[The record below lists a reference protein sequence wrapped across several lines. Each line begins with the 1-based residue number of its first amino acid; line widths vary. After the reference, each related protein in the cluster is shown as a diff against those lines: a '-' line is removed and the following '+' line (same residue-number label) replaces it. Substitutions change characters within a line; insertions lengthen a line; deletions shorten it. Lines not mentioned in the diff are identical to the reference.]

1 MSYNAL
7 ETSIENGSVVEL
19 YEFIQGVSKYRYCTS
34 EKSVEYQSQI
44 YEPFA
49 GTRKSIK
56 QSTDVLKDTISFTFP
71 RGDVFASQYL
81 GFAPDDVV
89 TVSIYRG
96 HTTDTDGE
104 FAVYWKGRVI
114 GTKTSGN
121 DITIDCESVFTS
133 IKRPGL
139 RARFEYNCRHSL
151 YLTGCNVNREAY
163 KILSSV
169 LSINGVT
176 LSVQGGTVLGSGYLT
191 GGMLITS
198 SGVAR
203 FITSH
208 SGDFITI
215 SRPINDLQGGE
226 VVSLY
231 PGCDHLMSTCN
242 SKFNNIDNFGG
253 FPWVPSKNPFGGS
266 SIV

>member
-1 MSYNAL
+1 MTGVQTCAL
-7 ETSIENGSVVEL
+7 PICFPV
-19 YEFIQGVSKYRYCTS
+19 
-34 EKSVEYQSQI
+34 
-44 YEPFA
+44 
-49 GTRKSIK
+49 
-56 QSTDVLKDTISFTFP
+56 TI
-71 RGDVFASQYL
+71 
-81 GFAPDDVV
+81 
-89 TVSIYRG
+89 
-96 HTTDTDGE
+96 
-104 FAVYWKGRVI
+104 GRVI
-114 GTKTSGN
+114 GTKTNGN

-176 LSVQGGTVLGSGYLT
+176 LSVQGGTALGSGYLT
-191 GGMLITS
+191 GGMLITP

-208 SGDFITI
+208 SGDFITL

-226 VVSLY
+226 VV
-231 PGCDHLMSTCN
+231 
-242 SKFNNIDNFGG
+242 
-253 FPWVPSKNPFGGS
+253 
-266 SIV
+266 